1 MNRNK
6 VTQAWAVVST
16 LLLIAIIVAACSSQ
30 SQALDQARQNAANR
44 VYYVPVNDV
53 EGRNYDWRL
62 RMSDD
67 PAQIVWCTMF
77 PPTPGVKPFT
87 VPITGKLTSGGK
99 RPFPI
104 ESGSGYENPDA
115 QGMYG
120 SSGEYRYGFGP
131 TGMQEYYDSYQMP
144 TFCTT
149 QPLVWQ
155 AELTVIVQEKNG
167 ILQDA
172 SVRAHDALTNGDT
185 AGAAQIL
192 NDAIKQLQGGQ

>member
-1 MNRNK
+1 MKRYSLS
-6 VTQAWAVVST
+6 QIWAVLST
-16 LLLIAIIVAACSSQ
+16 LLLIAIVAAACTSQ
-30 SQALDQARQNAANR
+30 DQALWQARENAANR
-44 VYYVPVNDV
+44 TYYVPTHDV

-62 RMSDD
+62 HMSDD

-99 RPFPI
+99 RPFPQMNGTT
-104 ESGSGYENPDA
+104 EDPDA

-172 SVRAHDALTNGDT
+172 SVRAHDALVKGDT